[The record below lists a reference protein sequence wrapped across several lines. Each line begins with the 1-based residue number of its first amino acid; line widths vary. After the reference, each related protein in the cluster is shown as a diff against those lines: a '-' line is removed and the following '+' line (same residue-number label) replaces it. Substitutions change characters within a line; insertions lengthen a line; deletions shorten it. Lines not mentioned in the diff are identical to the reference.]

1 MAEIETAKLIK
12 YVKIDF
18 STEAELELYVNIF
31 EKEGE
36 SFWLQLKEIG
46 LLRWRIN
53 RVWNKRGGFELS
65 KIFEYKDESS
75 FIKGQELLG
84 DILES
89 KKGFLGKINIKRTA
103 FRNINIFDYYGKIS
117 KT

>member
-1 MAEIETAKLIK
+1 MAEIETAKLIS

-18 STEAELELYVNIF
+18 STEAELELYVNMF

-65 KIFEYKDESS
+65 QIFEYKDENS

-84 DILES
+84 EILE
-89 KKGFLGKINIKRTA
+89 NKR
-103 FRNINIFDYYGKIS
+103 IS
-117 KT
+117 LARSTSSGLPLET

>member
-1 MAEIETAKLIK
+1 MAEIETAKLIS

-18 STEAELELYVNIF
+18 STEADLELYRNMF

-36 SFWLQLKEIG
+36 GFWLQLKEIG

-65 KIFEYKDESS
+65 QIFEYKNENS

-84 DILES
+84 HILES
-89 KKGFLGKINIKRTA
+89 KKDFLGKMNFKRTA
-103 FRNINIFDYYGKIS
+103 FRNINIFDYYE
-117 KT
+117 

>member
-1 MAEIETAKLIK
+1 MTEIETAKLIS

-18 STEAELELYVNIF
+18 STEAELELYINMF

-65 KIFEYKDESS
+65 QIFEYKDENS

-89 KKGFLGKINIKRTA
+89 KKEFLGKINFKRTSV
-103 FRNINIFDYYGKIS
+103 RNINIFDDYE
-117 KT
+117 